1 LNRALS
7 APIAKCRKRT
17 ARAVIGRWIF
27 SSAFVR
33 SNELSRLDI
42 LARRNPAIPC
52 ICGNVNATAQII

>member
-1 LNRALS
+1 
-7 APIAKCRKRT
+7 
-17 ARAVIGRWIF
+17 
-27 SSAFVR
+27 VR